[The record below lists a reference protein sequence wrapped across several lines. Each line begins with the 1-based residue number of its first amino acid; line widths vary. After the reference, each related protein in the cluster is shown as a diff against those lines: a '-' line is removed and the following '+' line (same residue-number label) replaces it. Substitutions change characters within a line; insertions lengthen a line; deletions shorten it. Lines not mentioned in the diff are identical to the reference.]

1 MPIKIKNETY
11 KTFDDLFYDESK
23 ISKEERAMIE
33 LEVALIGKM
42 IEAREKK
49 GLSQKQLSELTGM
62 KQPAIAR
69 LERLQ
74 TTPQLNTLIKFLTP
88 LGYKLSIVPI
98 EE

>member
-1 MPIKIKNETY
+1 MGNKKYITFSDYFNDET
-11 KTFDDLFYDESK
+11 KV
-23 ISKEERAMIE
+23 SKEERAMIE

-42 IEAREKK
+42 IEAREEK
-49 GLSQKQLSELTGM
+49 GLSQKQLAELTGM

-69 LERLQ
+69 LEKLQ

-98 EE
+98 DEK